1 MIARIYF
8 AARRVWYGGYA
19 LAEAAFTGFWLG
31 ILGDRSLA
39 DVDDTMYR
47 RSATYRDDAYNR
59 SGLFAWEAEAVESY
73 FGDARRL
80 MLIGAG
86 GGREVLALAKMG
98 YTVDGYEC
106 NPALVSTAAAL
117 LSAEYGTSTS
127 DRVSGESEG
136 ATVLAGEIGGP
147 APLPRRPGAASVTPL
162 SRDEVPA
169 AGGPY
174 DGAIMGWSAY
184 MLIPGSERRIRF
196 LRRLRA
202 LMGDGAPLLLSF
214 YTRDGDPPRLHR
226 IARTANA
233 LRRLLRREPVDL
245 GDDLSPNRVHR
256 FTEPEVARELREAG
270 FTLLHFRP
278 EGPGRF
284 DSGWSAATAN
294 ASADAASHDGGPSA
308 PEANR
313 MR

>member
-8 AARRVWYGGYA
+8 TARRAWYGGYA

-31 ILGDRSLA
+31 ILGDRALA
-39 DVDDTMYR
+39 EVDDNMYR
-47 RSATYRDDAYNR
+47 RSATYRDDTYNR
-59 SGLFAWEAEAVESY
+59 SGLFAWEAEAVEGY

-80 MLIGAG
+80 VLIGAG

-106 NPALVSTAAAL
+106 NPALVSTAATL
-117 LSAEYGTSTS
+117 LAGEYGTSTS

-147 APLPRRPGAASVTPL
+147 APLPRRAGAASVAL
-162 SRDEVPA
+162 LARDEVPA
-169 AGGPY
+169 TGDPY

-202 LMGDGAPLLLSF
+202 LMSDGAPLLLSF
-214 YTRDGDPPRLHR
+214 YTRDGDPPRLRR

-233 LRRLLRREPVDL
+233 LRRLLCREPVDL
-245 GDDLSPNRVHR
+245 GDDLAPNRVHH
-256 FTEPEVARELREAG
+256 FTEPEVTRELREAG
-270 FTLLHFRP
+270 FTLLRFHP
-278 EGPGRF
+278 QGPGRS
-284 DSGWSAATAN
+284 DSGWSAATADTP
-294 ASADAASHDGGPSA
+294 ADASSHNGSPSA
-308 PEANR
+308 P
-313 MR
+313 